1 MALLLFEDLAEGVI
15 KPVVLGAVLA
25 DLIISGVLGIIDR
38 KYVSKRNKVSGALS

>member
-1 MALLLFEDLAEGVI
+1 MALLLFEDLAEGV

-38 KYVSKRNKVSGALS
+38 KYVSKRNKVSDALS